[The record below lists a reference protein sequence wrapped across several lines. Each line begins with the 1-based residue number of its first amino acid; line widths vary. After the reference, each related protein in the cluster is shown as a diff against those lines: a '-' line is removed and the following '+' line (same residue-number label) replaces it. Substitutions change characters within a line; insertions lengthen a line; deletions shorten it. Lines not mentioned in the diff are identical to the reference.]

1 MSGIVQH
8 LLSLPAWLALAVVFA
23 VPALEASA
31 FLGFVFPG
39 ETVLLL
45 GGVLAGQGHVPLAG
59 VMALGIAGAIVGDL
73 VGYAVGRRWG
83 RRILDSTAGR
93 FVRAE
98 HLDRAER
105 ALSRRGGWTVLVG
118 RFTVA
123 LRVLIPG
130 LAGMGRMPYRRFV
143 VFDVLGGVLWGGA
156 AVLVGYIAGSSWH
169 TVQHYV
175 SGAGLAALA
184 AVVVAYL
191 GVRMVRRRRTR
202 MRQHA
207 GAEPDADQEAE
218 RERDYVGV

>member
-123 LRVLIPG
+123 LRVLVPG

-143 VFDVLGGVLWGGA
+143 VFDVLGGVLWGSA
-156 AVLVGYIAGSSWH
+156 AVLAGYVAGSSWH

-191 GVRMVRRRRTR
+191 GVRMLRRRRAR

-207 GAEPDADQEAE
+207 GGEPAADQEAE
-218 RERDYVGV
+218 RDRDYVGV